1 MAWGQITIDKRS
13 GTHQTQG
20 YEMTRSQASQP
31 ISRTGRAVN
40 SLAKGRTAGDRS
52 RHAAIDSP
60 CDPAK
65 EAASALPVELRLIS
79 KSIPHASLQQEG
91 PHNPTT
97 EQQDAR
103 TDTLASK
110 DDDVGDVSQ
119 WLVEQPSLE
128 GGIVTR

>member
-1 MAWGQITIDKRS
+1 
-13 GTHQTQG
+13 
-20 YEMTRSQASQP
+20 MTRLTANQP
-31 ISRTGRAVN
+31 TPRTGRAVN

-65 EAASALPVELRLIS
+65 EAAGALQVELKLIS

-97 EQQDAR
+97 EQQDAK
-103 TDTLASK
+103 TDALASK
-110 DDDVGDVSQ
+110 DDDIGDISK

-128 GGIVTR
+128 GGIVMR